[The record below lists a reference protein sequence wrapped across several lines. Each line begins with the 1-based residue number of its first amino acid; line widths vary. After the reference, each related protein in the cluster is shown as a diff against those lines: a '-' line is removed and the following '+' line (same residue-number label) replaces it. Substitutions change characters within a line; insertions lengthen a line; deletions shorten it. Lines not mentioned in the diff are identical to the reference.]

1 MRSLL
6 GMVQPPQR
14 VAHRFSVSVYRIG
27 AASAHTSIQRNK
39 KSKAKEKK
47 NEQHAHTKL
56 EKGKEFVCLCFLFLS
71 YRFKNADKKSLH
83 SLTVHAQF
91 YVRFTLLMPSLTP
104 SGHVEPFMLAFSV
117 GIEQHIWLKKW
128 NKDIGLK
135 GVFFLSVK
143 SAISFTV
150 LLTPLSLRIET
161 YFTNFRFYFFSGDA
175 QQQCRGRKIR
185 INE

>member
-135 GVFFLSVK
+135 GVFFLLKVLFRLLFCSLRCRSESKRTSQIFVF
-143 SAISFTV
+143 ISFRVTHSSSV
-150 LLTPLSLRIET
+150 GEEKSE
-161 YFTNFRFYFFSGDA
+161 
-175 QQQCRGRKIR
+175 
-185 INE
+185 